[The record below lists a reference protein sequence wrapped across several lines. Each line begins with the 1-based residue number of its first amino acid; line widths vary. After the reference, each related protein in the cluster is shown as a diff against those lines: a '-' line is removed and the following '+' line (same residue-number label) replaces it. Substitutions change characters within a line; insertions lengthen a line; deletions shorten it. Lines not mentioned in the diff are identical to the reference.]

1 LIWIG
6 IALLVL
12 ELIGTFEPRGPQ
24 GITVPYTTFRDQVQS
39 GNVTAIQTSGEQITA
54 TLKHPIT
61 APPAPTPPQ
70 PPAAPG
76 TPNGSAPPG
85 HGPQAS
91 GSAPQSSST
100 LITDRPPF
108 PDPGLMSLLLSKNVT
123 VTSHPPSHS
132 WVPGLLIAV
141 LPAILIL
148 AWLWYIMGRQG
159 AGVSRRGGIFGL
171 GRSPARARAQGGP
184 RVTFADVAG
193 EEEAKAALS
202 DVVNF
207 LRDPRPFRKLG
218 ARIPKGVLLVGPP
231 GTGKTLLARAVAGE
245 ARSAFF
251 YASATE
257 FVEMFVGVGAARVRD
272 LFRQAKASAPAI
284 VFLDEIDAVGRRRS
298 VGIGPGNEEREQTL
312 NQLLGE
318 MDGFEPKAGVV
329 VLAATNRPDVLD
341 RALLRPGR
349 FDRQVTVGLPDRP
362 AREAIL
368 KIHSRQVPLAD
379 DVDLQALAR
388 ETPGFSGADLA
399 NLVNQAAIQAAHRK
413 ADRVS
418 RADFEN
424 ALDQLVMGGLTGAVM
439 SDTER
444 RVVAYHEAGHAL
456 AAVLSPEADP
466 VRKVSIVPRGRALGA
481 TRQVPIDEHHNYSRH
496 YLFVRLVVLL
506 GGRTAEELVFH
517 ECTTGAEDD
526 LRQATGLARQMVAR
540 WGMSTAIGPVAV
552 ESGEQ
557 QASPGAA
564 PWMGTRN
571 WSEATAALIDRE
583 TEGLI
588 ARAHDRATMLQK
600 EHREALDRL
609 AEALMREET
618 LDVQELAGVLRKAG
632 VEPVAGSQD
641 RSAPRVSGPAP
652 VPAPVSQGTAA
663 TTRPE

>member
-1 LIWIG
+1 MAASPPSPARRFRKPILLLSILLFILWG
-6 IALLVL
+6 ARFALQRP
-12 ELIGTFEPRGPQ
+12 TSPH
-24 GITVPYTTFRDQVQS
+24 VPYTELLANIEAGKVKQAQVKPDQIVATSQN
-39 GNVTAIQTSGEQITA
+39 GERLVTDRIPNMDERPLLDALERQHVVVTGEEERPSAWAPILWTVLPLLALPLAFWAFGSLLGATSG
-54 TLKHPIT
+54 
-61 APPAPTPPQ
+61 
-70 PPAAPG
+70 
-76 TPNGSAPPG
+76 
-85 HGPQAS
+85 
-91 GSAPQSSST
+91 
-100 LITDRPPF
+100 
-108 PDPGLMSLLLSKNVT
+108 SKPMT
-123 VTSHPPSHS
+123 
-132 WVPGLLIAV
+132 
-141 LPAILIL
+141 
-148 AWLWYIMGRQG
+148 
-159 AGVSRRGGIFGL
+159 F
-171 GRSPARARAQGGP
+171 GRSKARLYDRAAEQGV
-184 RVTFADVAG
+184 RFEDVAG
-193 EEEAKAALS
+193 VDEAKGELLE
-202 DVVNF
+202 VVRF
-207 LRDPRPFRKLG
+207 LREPERYRAVG
-218 ARIPKGVLLVGPP
+218 AHVPKGVLLVGAP

-245 ARSAFF
+245 SGVPFF
-251 YASATE
+251 TLSGSE
-257 FVEMFVGVGAARVRD
+257 FVEMFVGVGASRVRD
-272 LFRQAKASAPAI
+272 LFEQAKERAPCI
-284 VFLDEIDAVGRRRS
+284 IFIDELDAVGKARS
-298 VGIGPGNEEREQTL
+298 FAGGFAANEEREQTL